1 MDLPPQNDRPPGL
14 LNFGVMALRGL
25 HVMRIREWEFVF
37 VYFGGA
43 VIIAFTSLIFWGRHG
58 GVRRGGWAMYDE
70 QGSEKDLKSIVFF
83 LMLCVP
89 GSG

>member
-1 MDLPPQNDRPPGL
+1 MSCGSGSGNLFLSILGVL
-14 LNFGVMALRGL
+14 LLL
-25 HVMRIREWEFVF
+25 HL
-37 VYFGGA
+37 
-43 VIIAFTSLIFWGRHG
+43 SLIFWGRHG

>member
-37 VYFGGA
+37 VYFGGP
-43 VIIAFTSLIFWGRHG
+43 VIIAFEFN
-58 GVRRGGWAMYDE
+58 
-70 QGSEKDLKSIVFF
+70 F
-83 LMLCVP
+83 LGKTWRCSAWRMGDV
-89 GSG
+89 